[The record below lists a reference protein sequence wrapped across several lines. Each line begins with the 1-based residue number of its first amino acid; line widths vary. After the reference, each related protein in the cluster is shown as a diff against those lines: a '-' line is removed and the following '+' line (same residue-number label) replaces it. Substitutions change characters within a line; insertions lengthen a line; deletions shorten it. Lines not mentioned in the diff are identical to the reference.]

1 MSYIDLSNIH
11 AHLPPAPFQHRSVL
25 YRPADALIMELM
37 EPVWGQGSITSHH
50 PFKSPTLPTGPI
62 DVAEADTEHLHA
74 NAGAPDSSATR
85 YRVNY
90 HTAESEASRTARA
103 SAWAEENGQTAPRKE
118 DSAARACVVA
128 GELTVSGDTAPRGSQ
143 AAWRREREAERAWR
157 RGALPGALSVLTQI
171 HRSTA
176 YACAACDCFSYTWI
190 FIYYLNNCRFYCIC
204 RYYMRRHTHTRTF
217 T

>member
-62 DVAEADTEHLHA
+62 DVAEADTEDLHA

-90 HTAESEASRTARA
+90 
-103 SAWAEENGQTAPRKE
+103 
-118 DSAARACVVA
+118 
-128 GELTVSGDTAPRGSQ
+128 
-143 AAWRREREAERAWR
+143 
-157 RGALPGALSVLTQI
+157 
-171 HRSTA
+171 
-176 YACAACDCFSYTWI
+176 
-190 FIYYLNNCRFYCIC
+190 
-204 RYYMRRHTHTRTF
+204 RTF